1 MTKRKGDD
9 DAATMHGYAMPN
21 VHEALA
27 RAADPTK
34 PAAPA
39 PTTERESTAPFAEAP
54 PGPRRPAIDVELVV
68 ERKTAPY
75 VDRPW
80 TAVEIWTQNRVYSVD
95 ASMVCLEVVDKTTGK
110 PELRHP
116 LVGAHLVGGQHEE
129 GGTME
134 LSHPFPRAGS
144 EAVFEQRAGAKA
156 ARFSHTSAVERVVL
170 RLRVLTVAPDNV
182 ISSWADITNAFR
194 APVVGKP

>member
-27 RAADPTK
+27 RSADPVK
-34 PAAPA
+34 AAGPA
-39 PTTERESTAPFAEAP
+39 PVGEQGATAAFVEAP
-54 PGPRRPAIDVELVV
+54 TGARRPAIDVELVV

-110 PELRHP
+110 PEPRHP
-116 LVGAHLVGGQHEE
+116 LVGAHLV
-129 GGTME
+129 
-134 LSHPFPRAGS
+134 AGRTT
-144 EAVFEQRAGAKA
+144 VC
-156 ARFSHTSAVERVVL
+156 T
-170 RLRVLTVAPDNV
+170 LTVV
-182 ISSWADITNAFR
+182 
-194 APVVGKP
+194 